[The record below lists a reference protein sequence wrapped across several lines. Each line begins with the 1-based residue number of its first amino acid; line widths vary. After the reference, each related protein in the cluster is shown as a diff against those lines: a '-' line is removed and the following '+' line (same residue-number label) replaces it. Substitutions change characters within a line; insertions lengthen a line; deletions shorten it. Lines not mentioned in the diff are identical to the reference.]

1 MRSVFLPTGLKRRK
15 EDIKGA
21 DSRLDL
27 KVDMSPLPPGRE
39 RPLVARLAQFV
50 TAPQALLTPRPI
62 HQSIN
67 DRRIMLLHHL
77 APERAHNL
85 ARPLEERAREVY
97 EGAFTLGGWVR
108 GVSGVGKGGV
118 DGGLVEREGEDEVRG
133 QVEREDVEVREREG
147 KDGLGRVRVG
157 VEVEL
162 GDL

>member
-1 MRSVFLPTGLKRRK
+1 
-15 EDIKGA
+15 
-21 DSRLDL
+21 
-27 KVDMSPLPPGRE
+27 
-39 RPLVARLAQFV
+39 
-50 TAPQALLTPRPI
+50 
-62 HQSIN
+62 
-67 DRRIMLLHHL
+67 MLLHHL

-85 ARPLEERAREVY
+85 ARPFEERAREVY